1 MDLPFALTQARAL
14 DAVVRHG
21 SFSRAA
27 AELGLTQPAVSMQV
41 RQLETALGL
50 PLVERMGK
58 RAFATRAG
66 ELLLEHSARAVRELE
81 TAVQMLQRLRGRVA
95 GRIRIGTSASL
106 SIYVLPPVFRSFRA
120 RHPDVELIVV
130 TGNAPE
136 IAHAIVANH
145 LDIGITS
152 LPVRER
158 ELTVLPF
165 CEDEQVAIAPRRA
178 PWPPRPRPTAA
189 ELAEHPLIP
198 FERRGTVPRVLDDWF
213 PRARVAPPGVMELGN
228 TEAIKK
234 LVGAG
239 LGLSI
244 VSHFTVDGEAR
255 AGSGGVGALSLDPPL
270 IHQRGIILR
279 RDKPRTPALDA
290 LLAALR
296 EVRFAPRRRSARA
309 GRVHARS
316 ATNTA
321 PSSSPTPPSAPRR
334 NNRRRTSR

>member
-1 MDLPFALTQARAL
+1 MDLPFALTQARAP
-14 DAVVRHG
+14 DAGVR
-21 SFSRAA
+21 
-27 AELGLTQPAVSMQV
+27 
-41 RQLETALGL
+41 
-50 PLVERMGK
+50 
-58 RAFATRAG
+58 
-66 ELLLEHSARAVRELE
+66 
-81 TAVQMLQRLRGRVA
+81 
-95 GRIRIGTSASL
+95 
-106 SIYVLPPVFRSFRA
+106 FRSFRA
-120 RHPDVELIVV
+120 RHPDSELIVV

-136 IAHAIVANH
+136 IAPAIVANH
-145 LDIGITS
+145 LDIGIPS

-178 PWPPRPRPTAA
+178 PWRPRRRITAA
-189 ELAEHPLIP
+189 ELAEHPLIL
-198 FERRGTVPRVLDDWF
+198 FERGGTVHRVIEDWF
-213 PRARVAPPGVMELGN
+213 HRAGVAPRAVMELGN

-234 LVGAG
+234 LVGAR

-255 AGSGGVGALSLDPPL
+255 AGSGGVVALSLDPPL

-296 EVRFAPRRRSARA
+296 EVRFARRRRSARA
-309 GRVHARS
+309 VRVRARS

>member
-27 AELGLTQPAVSMQV
+27 AALWLTPPAV
-41 RQLETALGL
+41 RQPG
-50 PLVERMGK
+50 R
-58 RAFATRAG
+58 
-66 ELLLEHSARAVRELE
+66 
-81 TAVQMLQRLRGRVA
+81 QR
-95 GRIRIGTSASL
+95 
-106 SIYVLPPVFRSFRA
+106 
-120 RHPDVELIVV
+120 
-130 TGNAPE
+130 GNAPE
-136 IAHAIVANH
+136 IAHAIVATH

-178 PWPPRPRPTAA
+178 PWRPRRRITAA
-189 ELAEHPLIP
+189 ELAEHPLIL
-198 FERRGTVPRVLDDWF
+198 FERGGTVHRVIEDWF
-213 PRARVAPPGVMELGN
+213 HRAGVAPRAVMELGN

-255 AGSGGVGALSLDPPL
+255 AGSGGVVALSPHPPPL
-270 IHQRGIILR
+270 HQPGIILPPA
-279 RDKPRTPALDA
+279 KPRTPAPA
-290 LLAALR
+290 
-296 EVRFAPRRRSARA
+296 
-309 GRVHARS
+309 
-316 ATNTA
+316 
-321 PSSSPTPPSAPRR
+321 
-334 NNRRRTSR
+334 

>member
-1 MDLPFALTQARAL
+1 MDVPFALTQARAL

-41 RQLETALGL
+41 RQLEAALGL

-136 IAHAIVANH
+136 IAHAIVANQ

-178 PWPPRPRPTAA
+178 PWR
-189 ELAEHPLIP
+189 
-198 FERRGTVPRVLDDWF
+198 
-213 PRARVAPPGVMELGN
+213 
-228 TEAIKK
+228 
-234 LVGAG
+234 
-239 LGLSI
+239 
-244 VSHFTVDGEAR
+244 
-255 AGSGGVGALSLDPPL
+255 
-270 IHQRGIILR
+270 
-279 RDKPRTPALDA
+279 
-290 LLAALR
+290 
-296 EVRFAPRRRSARA
+296 PRRRITAAATSPARRPSTRCSPRCTRYGSLGGAARPPRANARRWVSEMSRRGRSLPSGRGAWRRDRRPEKGSRERRRQAGRDHSAR
-309 GRVHARS
+309 
-316 ATNTA
+316 
-321 PSSSPTPPSAPRR
+321 
-334 NNRRRTSR
+334 

>member
-178 PWPPRPRPTAA
+178 
-189 ELAEHPLIP
+189 
-198 FERRGTVPRVLDDWF
+198 G
-213 PRARVAPPGVMELGN
+213 
-228 TEAIKK
+228 
-234 LVGAG
+234 
-239 LGLSI
+239 
-244 VSHFTVDGEAR
+244 
-255 AGSGGVGALSLDPPL
+255 GGVPPL
-270 IHQRGIILR
+270 SPPPPLTHQRGITPP
-279 RDKPRTPALDA
+279 RDRPRTPALAA

-296 EVRFAPRRRSARA
+296 EVRFARRRRSARA
-309 GRVHARS
+309 VRVRARS

-321 PSSSPTPPSAPRR
+321 PSSSPPPPSAPRR

>member
-165 CEDEQVAIAPRRA
+165 CDDEQVAIAPRRA
-178 PWPPRPRPTAA
+178 PWRPRRRRSITAA
-189 ELAEHPLIP
+189 ELALHPLIL
-198 FERRGTVPRVLDDWF
+198 FERGGTVHRVIEDWF
-213 PRARVAPPGVMELGN
+213 HRAGVTPRGVMELGN

-244 VSHFTVDGEAR
+244 VSHFTVDGGAR
-255 AGSGGVGALSLDPPL
+255 GGGVIALPLDPPL

-279 RDKPRTPALDA
+279 RDKPRTPVLDA
-290 LLAALR
+290 LLAVLR
-296 EVRFAPRRRSARA
+296 EVRFSRRRRSAR
-309 GRVHARS
+309 
-316 ATNTA
+316 
-321 PSSSPTPPSAPRR
+321 PR
-334 NNRRRTSR
+334 

>member
-1 MDLPFALTQARAL
+1 MDLLFALTQARAL

-81 TAVQMLQRLRGRVA
+81 TAVQMLQRLRGRGA

-120 RHPDVELIVV
+120 RHPDVALIVV

-136 IAHAIVANH
+136 IARAIVANQ

-165 CEDEQVAIAPRRA
+165 CEDDQAAIAPRPTPWRA
-178 PWPPRPRPTAA
+178 RRPSTRCSPRCTRYGSLGGAARPPRANARRWVSEMSRRGRSLPSGRGAWRRDRRP
-189 ELAEHPLIP
+189 EKGSR
-198 FERRGTVPRVLDDWF
+198 ERRRQ
-213 PRARVAPPGVMELGN
+213 
-228 TEAIKK
+228 
-234 LVGAG
+234 AG
-239 LGLSI
+239 
-244 VSHFTVDGEAR
+244 
-255 AGSGGVGALSLDPPL
+255 
-270 IHQRGIILR
+270 
-279 RDKPRTPALDA
+279 RDH
-290 LLAALR
+290 
-296 EVRFAPRRRSARA
+296 SAR
-309 GRVHARS
+309 
-316 ATNTA
+316 
-321 PSSSPTPPSAPRR
+321 
-334 NNRRRTSR
+334 

>member
-152 LPVRER
+152 LP
-158 ELTVLPF
+158 P
-165 CEDEQVAIAPRRA
+165 
-178 PWPPRPRPTAA
+178 
-189 ELAEHPLIP
+189 
-198 FERRGTVPRVLDDWF
+198 
-213 PRARVAPPGVMELGN
+213 
-228 TEAIKK
+228 
-234 LVGAG
+234 
-239 LGLSI
+239 
-244 VSHFTVDGEAR
+244 
-255 AGSGGVGALSLDPPL
+255 

-296 EVRFAPRRRSARA
+296 EVRFAWRRRSARA
-309 GRVHARS
+309 VRVRARS

>member
-1 MDLPFALTQARAL
+1 MDVPFALTQARAL

-41 RQLETALGL
+41 RQLEAALGL

-120 RHPDVELIVV
+120 RHPEVELIVV

-136 IAHAIVANH
+136 IAQAIVANQ

-165 CEDEQVAIAPRRA
+165 CEDEQVAIAPRLT
-178 PWPPRPRPTAA
+178 PWRPRRRITAA
-189 ELAEHPLIP
+189 ELAEHPLIL
-198 FERRGTVPRVLDDWF
+198 FERGGTVHRVIEDWF
-213 PRARVAPPGVMELGN
+213 HRAGVAPRAVMELGN

-244 VSHFTVDGEAR
+244 VSHFTVVGRAR
-255 AGSGGVGALSLDPPL
+255 GGDVVALSLDPPL

-279 RDKPRTPALDA
+279 RDKTRTPALDA

-296 EVRFAPRRRSARA
+296 EVRFARRRRSARA
-309 GRVHARS
+309 VRVRARS

-334 NNRRRTSR
+334 

>member
-1 MDLPFALTQARAL
+1 MDVPFALTQARAL

-27 AELGLTQPAVSMQV
+27 AEPGLTQPAVSMQV
-41 RQLETALGL
+41 RQLEAALGL

-136 IAHAIVANH
+136 IAHAIVANQ

-158 ELTVLPF
+158 ELTVLRS
-165 CEDEQVAIAPRRA
+165 EEH
-178 PWPPRPRPTAA
+178 TS
-189 ELAEHPLIP
+189 ELQSPVHLVCRLLLE
-198 FERRGTVPRVLDDWF
+198 
-213 PRARVAPPGVMELGN
+213 
-228 TEAIKK
+228 KK
-234 LVGAG
+234 N
-239 LGLSI
+239 
-244 VSHFTVDGEAR
+244 
-255 AGSGGVGALSLDPPL
+255 
-270 IHQRGIILR
+270 Q
-279 RDKPRTPALDA
+279 
-290 LLAALR
+290 
-296 EVRFAPRRRSARA
+296 
-309 GRVHARS
+309 
-316 ATNTA
+316 
-321 PSSSPTPPSAPRR
+321 
-334 NNRRRTSR
+334 

>member
-1 MDLPFALTQARAL
+1 MDVPFALTQARAL

-136 IAHAIVANH
+136 IAHAIVANQ

-165 CEDEQVAIAPRRA
+165 CDDEQVAIAPRRA
-178 PWPPRPRPTAA
+178 PWRSRRLRSITAA
-189 ELAEHPLIP
+189 ELALHPLIL
-198 FERRGTVPRVLDDWF
+198 FERGGTVHRVIEDWF
-213 PRARVAPPGVMELGN
+213 HRAGVAPRAVMELGN

-255 AGSGGVGALSLDPPL
+255 AGSGGVVALSLDPPL

-296 EVRFAPRRRSARA
+296 EVKFSRRRRSAR
-309 GRVHARS
+309 GR
-316 ATNTA
+316 
-321 PSSSPTPPSAPRR
+321 
-334 NNRRRTSR
+334 